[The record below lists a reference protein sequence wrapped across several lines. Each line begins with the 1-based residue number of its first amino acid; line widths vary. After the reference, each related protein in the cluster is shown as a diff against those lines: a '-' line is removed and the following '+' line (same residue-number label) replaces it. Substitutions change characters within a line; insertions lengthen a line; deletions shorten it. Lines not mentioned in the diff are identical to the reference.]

1 MKTITKLFLLLALI
15 AVCLPAF
22 AKTNFPITNPNPENE
37 GTIVIRDYRIFDV
50 PIICDGETVGSLI
63 GEVKFLERFHQ
74 KLNMSIVTCS
84 GLVEGTGVYEG
95 EQFKINYHAKFY
107 FGEDFNI
114 ELHFNTKGDKDSKI
128 IVIGTFDLVNGP
140 ASLKAKC
147 F

>member
-1 MKTITKLFLLLALI
+1 MKNLSKLLFVFALI
-15 AVCLPAF
+15 VVCLSTI
-22 AKTNFPITNPNPENE
+22 AKTNFPATNLKPAIK

-50 PIICDGETVGSLI
+50 PIICNGETVGSLV

-74 KLNMSIVTCS
+74 NLNMSIVTCS
-84 GLVEGTGVYEG
+84 GTVEGTGIFQG

-128 IVIGTFDLVNGP
+128 IVFGTFDLENGP
-140 ASLKAKC
+140 VSLKAKC